1 MLAVVAHVYSSVARQ
16 SIAAVA
22 PPPPPPP
29 HANPSGGAGAR
40 PSAAYGRTRRPG
52 RTREIG
58 RGERDPARRHGKR
71 LDGPLRRRVPRLAGI
86 CARVPVLAFKDF
98 SRLRNYVKSLD
109 FWPQVLCVLPQDCR
123 HRVAPQ
129 AGPALSGGGRHCA
142 ELFRIIPLGWTH
154 PGERGGPPRPHSRSL
169 SQFTWHCTVSTVS
182 ARFFDDR
189 KNSKFCHFAIA
200 GAVAVR
206 SGCWPWS
213 RTSAV
218 PSRQSIAAV
227 APPAPRKSIGGAGA
241 RSNAEGGGHSD
252 REGLER

>member
-1 MLAVVAHVYSSVARQ
+1 MLAVVAHVCSSVASVHR
-16 SIAAVA
+16 S
-22 PPPPPPP
+22 
-29 HANPSGGAGAR
+29 S
-40 PSAAYGRTRRPG
+40 SASCSSQIHRGRRGSFKRRGRWTQRPG
-52 RTREIG
+52 RAREIG
-58 RGERDPARRHGKR
+58 RGERDSARRHDKR

-169 SQFTWHCTVSTVS
+169 SQFTWHDCTVSTVS

-189 KNSKFCHFAIA
+189 KNCKFCHFAIQPIA

-213 RTSAV
+213 RTSTA
-218 PSRQSIAAV
+218 PSRASPSQQ
-227 APPAPRKSIGGAGA
+227 
-241 RSNAEGGGHSD
+241 
-252 REGLER
+252 

>member
-86 CARVPVLAFKDF
+86 CARVPVLAFKDY

-129 AGPALSGGGRHCA
+129 AGTSLSGGGRHRA
-142 ELFRIIPLGWTH
+142 GADGTAQNSFGSSHWAAWTH
-154 PGERGGPPRPHSRSL
+154 PGVESGLASPPPPRPV
-169 SQFTWHCTVSTVS
+169 F
-182 ARFFDDR
+182 
-189 KNSKFCHFAIA
+189 
-200 GAVAVR
+200 
-206 SGCWPWS
+206 
-213 RTSAV
+213 RT
-218 PSRQSIAAV
+218 P
-227 APPAPRKSIGGAGA
+227 K
-241 RSNAEGGGHSD
+241 
-252 REGLER
+252 